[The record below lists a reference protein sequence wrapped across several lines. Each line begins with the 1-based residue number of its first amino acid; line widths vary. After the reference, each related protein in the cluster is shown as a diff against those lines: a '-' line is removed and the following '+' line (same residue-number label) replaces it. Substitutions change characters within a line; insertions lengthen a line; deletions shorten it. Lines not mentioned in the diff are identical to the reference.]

1 MQIQCWHIDA
11 MLAAAAGSTA
21 EICGVLIGRRAPQMI
36 VHTIVPGHN
45 LHTQPQR
52 HFLLDAQ
59 TLLQADAQARAAG
72 DEILGFYHS
81 HPSGGALPS
90 PHDRRDAW
98 PGYLYLIIAV
108 ERGAPRYLCAWI
120 CQSNGMFQ
128 PAPIQ
133 PYPEERA

>member
-1 MQIQCWHIDA
+1 MQIQRRHINA
-11 MLAAAAGSTA
+11 MLVAAAGSSA
-21 EICGVLIGRRAPQMI
+21 EICGVLLGRRAPQMV
-36 VHTIVPGHN
+36 VHGIVPGHN
-45 LHTQPQR
+45 LHPEPRR

-98 PGYLYLIIAV
+98 PGYVYLIIAV

-120 CQSNGMFQ
+120 CQPDGALQ
-128 PAPIQ
+128 PEPIQ
-133 PYPEERA
+133 PCQESDG

>member
-1 MQIQCWHIDA
+1 

-21 EICGVLIGRRAPQMI
+21 EICGVLIGRRTPQMVVREI
-36 VHTIVPGHN
+36 IPGRN
-45 LHTQPQR
+45 LHGQPQQ

-59 TLLQADAQARAAG
+59 TLLKADAQARAHD

-81 HPSGGALPS
+81 HPNGGALPS

-108 ERGAPRYLCAWI
+108 EHGAPRYLCGWI
-120 CQSNGMFQ
+120 GHPDGTFQ
-128 PAPIQ
+128 PEPIQ
-133 PYPEERA
+133 AHQADRC